1 MAAAAAA
8 AAAAP
13 PSSSSSNKAA
23 AVSNRTNKQSKMSLR
38 LDERPPFS
46 TSFKY
51 MEADFVSF
59 LLKNILSTLLLLLLP
74 MLMLMLLIRYQRK
87 VHEKNWLESF
97 Q

>member
-1 MAAAAAA
+1 MAAAAA

-13 PSSSSSNKAA
+13 PSSSSSSKAA
-23 AVSNRTNKQSKMSLR
+23 AVSSRTNKQSKMSLR
-38 LDERPPFS
+38 LDDRPPFS

-59 LLKNILSTLLLLLLP
+59 LKNLSTLLLLLLP
-74 MLMLMLLIRYQRK
+74 MLMLMLLIRYRRE
-87 VHEKNWLESF
+87 VHEKKWLESF